1 MEMYE
6 GFKLRETWKKNGDQS
21 CDHAWEVE
29 YHNGSKTGDYVC
41 WKCGTSEFKPTIDNR
56 NK

>member
-1 MEMYE
+1 MEMYD
-6 GFKLRETWKKNGDQS
+6 GFKLRETRKKKGDQP

-41 WKCGTSEFKPTIDNR
+41 WICGTSEFKATIDNK

>member
-1 MEMYE
+1 MYD
-6 GFKLRETWKKNGDQS
+6 GFKLRETRKKKGDQP

-41 WKCGTSEFKPTIDNR
+41 WKCGTSEFKATIDNK